1 MRRVTSGKGRA
12 VPNIQGE
19 PDFYAI
25 SEKSPLPIYLYRD
38 AAGIYSAKPKFD
50 VDGKKEA
57 SVDTITESSAKDDFD
72 SNVAA
77 ATSRDTSDSDTGKGN
92 QYLGTALQCQDETGY
107 TQPESLY
114 QNNNL
119 DIGNNLHHST
129 HVQTQYQVPAQASA
143 KLVLPSS
150 TFNQEER
157 NTYTLHASTAA
168 KAPSTPTDVA
178 TDNQEYLLKTP
189 KSPTWGV
196 NNDNLRD
203 SKGFDCF
210 FDSILEIG
218 DGNDVDGIS
227 GQFDWTKSPNNLAV
241 NSNIFEHNNCVSQSE
256 ERSNRKEGQP
266 STQIAMFN
274 QEHEISKSNDR
285 GSISSR
291 RFQSSSMMP
300 CSSYQYQSTTTALPR
315 QNLVSVFVPSGKL
328 GTVISDNITG
338 AGAGS
343 VSLSSMPTR
352 TRVCAIQS
360 TSVLAGK
367 VQLGDELVE
376 IDGKDVS
383 QLHSK
388 QIMSMIACR
397 SDFERVLVFKSFQC
411 DNDSQ
416 SQEWI

>member
-1 MRRVTSGKGRA
+1 M
-12 VPNIQGE
+12 
-19 PDFYAI
+19 
-25 SEKSPLPIYLYRD
+25 
-38 AAGIYSAKPKFD
+38 
-50 VDGKKEA
+50 
-57 SVDTITESSAKDDFD
+57 
-72 SNVAA
+72 
-77 ATSRDTSDSDTGKGN
+77 
-92 QYLGTALQCQDETGY
+92 
-107 TQPESLY
+107 
-114 QNNNL
+114 
-119 DIGNNLHHST
+119 
-129 HVQTQYQVPAQASA
+129 
-143 KLVLPSS
+143 
-150 TFNQEER
+150 
-157 NTYTLHASTAA
+157 
-168 KAPSTPTDVA
+168 
-178 TDNQEYLLKTP
+178 
-189 KSPTWGV
+189 GV

-227 GQFDWTKSPNNLAV
+227 GKFDWTKSPNNLAV
-241 NSNIFEHNNCVSQSE
+241 NSNIFEHNNCFSQSD

-266 STQIAMFN
+266 STQIAMLN

-328 GTVISDNITG
+328 GIVISDDITG

-367 VQLGDELVE
+367 VQLGDELLEV
-376 IDGKDVS
+376 DGKDVS

-388 QIMSMIACR
+388 QIMSMIASR
-397 SDFERVLVFKSFQC
+397 SDFERVLVFKSFQF

-416 SQEWI
+416 SQEWIWVGKDRTNKDVRASRAAVYSYLQLNY